1 MVFWS
6 TTPARGVK
14 ILDGITLAQLFSAK
28 KSLNFGY
35 PMGRLVLVEHYV
47 GKSIVLL
54 FSHYFLFLYPI
65 VFLSCDFFG
74 IFFFPC
80 AGVDSGRALRQKL
93 NSKLPLGNCLT
104 DCWSNHYG
112 YRRYLYH
119 LGNEQT
125 TGGTVNTNLP
135 LPPYHLILQ

>member
-14 ILDGITLAQLFSAK
+14 ILDGITLAQLSSAK
-28 KSLNFGY
+28 NSLNFGY

-74 IFFFPC
+74 IFFFQF

-104 DCWSNHYG
+104 DCWLNHCG

-125 TGGTVNTNLP
+125 TGVTVGAAARP
-135 LPPYHLILQ
+135 L